1 MKNHSIYKYF
11 TPGLFPAA
19 VESPDSIIFLFHN
32 NDLLVYKTND
42 SHTIP
47 TKDKLP
53 FLNNES
59 LVKHYLG
66 KWQTSDCFAVAV
78 NESPYLS
85 PLFEWLSLRK
95 SSVLLE
101 NDLWTLAGRA
111 FEIIEWDR
119 THRFCGRCGAK
130 TEPAKQAR
138 AKKCPQCGLMS
149 FPRLSPA
156 IIVRITDGDKILLGR
171 GKHFPPQMY
180 SVLAGFVDAGESLE
194 EAVERELLEEVNIRV
209 KNLHYFGSQ
218 PWPFPNSLMIAFTA
232 EYASGTLNVDHHE
245 LEDAKWFASKQLPK
259 LPPSMSIARQLIDDF
274 LEKAKSIEKK

>member
-11 TPGLFPAA
+11 TPGLFPTA
-19 VESPDSIIFLFHN
+19 VESPNSMIFVFHH
-32 NDLLVYKTND
+32 DELLVHKTNT
-42 SHTIP
+42 SYTIP
-47 TKDKLP
+47 VRDKLP
-53 FLNNES
+53 FSNNGS
-59 LVKHYLG
+59 LPKHYLG
-66 KWQTSDCFAVAV
+66 KWQTSHCFALGL
-78 NESPYLS
+78 NEKPGLS
-85 PLFEWLSLRK
+85 SRFEWSSLRK
-95 SSVLLE
+95 ASVLLE
-101 NDLWTLAGRA
+101 HDLWVLAGRA
-111 FEIIEWDR
+111 FQIIEWDR
-119 THRFCGRCGAK
+119 THQFCGRCGVQ

-180 SVLAGFVDAGESLE
+180 SVLAGFVDAGENLE

-245 LEDAKWFASKQLPK
+245 LEDAKWFSYNRLPK
-259 LPPSMSIARQLIDDF
+259 LPPPMSIARQLIDDF
-274 LEKAKSIEKK
+274 LA